1 MFYGQN
7 ASSCDPLKQIVW
19 YTQNWYYNFNSSSG
33 SWVIDQNNILHI
45 LINNYRTSMAYWNFN
60 AILKSS
66 ENFL

>member
-7 ASSCDPLKQIVW
+7 TSSCDPLKQIVW
-19 YTQNWYYNFNSSSG
+19 YTQNWYHNFNSSSG

-45 LINNYRTSMAYWNFN
+45 LINNYRTSMAYWNFS